1 MIISTLY
8 LCYTRNVEKRLKKWG
23 DSMKILILDD
33 HEVVR
38 KGIILALECEIPDAN
53 VQEASTIEEALE
65 VLKRQ
70 KEIEILLIDINLAGK
85 NGLDIIEQ
93 AREQGYERKIVVLTS
108 SSRKG
113 DYLRARDLGVQGYIL
128 KDSNIEEITY
138 ALKQIQRDRT
148 FFDSRIVE
156 QALVSQHEDVEK
168 ILTEREYDV
177 FIEIGKGLSN
187 GQIAQ
192 KLYITENTTKKH
204 ITSILSKLDLSNR
217 TEAALRASKLWRRKD
232 DQNQR

>member
-1 MIISTLY
+1 M
-8 LCYTRNVEKRLKKWG
+8 
-23 DSMKILILDD
+23 LILDD

-38 KGIILALECEIPDAN
+38 KGIILALECEVQDAE

-65 VLKRQ
+65 LLQRQ
-70 KEIEILLIDINLAGK
+70 PVEILLIDINLGGK

-93 AREQGYERKIVVLTS
+93 ARGCGYTGKIVVLTS

-113 DYLRARDLGVQGYIL
+113 DYLRARELSVQGYIL

-138 ALKQIQRDRT
+138 ALKQIQKGRT

-156 QALVSQHEDVEK
+156 QALVSEQQQVANV
-168 ILTEREYDV
+168 LTEREYDV
-177 FIEIGKGLSN
+177 FLEIGKGLSN

-204 ITSILSKLDLSNR
+204 ITSILSKLEFTNR
-217 TEAALRASKLWRRKD
+217 TEAALHASKMARRKED
-232 DQNQR
+232 NI